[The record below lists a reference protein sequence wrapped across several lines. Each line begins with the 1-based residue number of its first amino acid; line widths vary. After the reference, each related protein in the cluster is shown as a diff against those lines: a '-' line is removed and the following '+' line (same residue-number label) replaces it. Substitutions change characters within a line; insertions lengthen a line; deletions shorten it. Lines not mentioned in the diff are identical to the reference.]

1 METKVVH
8 LPSTSDNNFGK
19 PQQSPTTSSSRRRH
33 TGCICPL
40 PARRGANIR
49 PISGGYQANIRFC
62 TTVNEKFLGPAQPDR
77 PIANRSRI
85 RRLLL
90 HLSIAYC
97 LHPKLDQTLIK
108 SPIELSAMTR
118 PKVPP
123 DQRQRT
129 AQACESCKRR
139 KQKASSFSPRWV
151 IQAANLTILILVF
164 DITRALGDLL
174 SSLLKECIYCNA
186 VCSRIDVTYTAK

>member
-1 METKVVH
+1 MELVGWVHAGCNQRVKLSERCLVETKVVH

-19 PQQSPTTSSSRRRH
+19 PQRSPTTSSSRRRH
-33 TGCICPL
+33 TGCIRPL

-62 TTVNEKFLGPAQPDR
+62 TTVNEEFLGPAQPDR

-97 LHPKLDQTLIK
+97 LHPKLDQDPHQNTHRALGHDPTEG
-108 SPIELSAMTR
+108 STR
-118 PKVPP
+118 PK
-123 DQRQRT
+123 
-129 AQACESCKRR
+129 
-139 KQKASSFSPRWV
+139 
-151 IQAANLTILILVF
+151 AAHRSGL
-164 DITRALGDLL
+164 
-174 SSLLKECIYCNA
+174 
-186 VCSRIDVTYTAK
+186 